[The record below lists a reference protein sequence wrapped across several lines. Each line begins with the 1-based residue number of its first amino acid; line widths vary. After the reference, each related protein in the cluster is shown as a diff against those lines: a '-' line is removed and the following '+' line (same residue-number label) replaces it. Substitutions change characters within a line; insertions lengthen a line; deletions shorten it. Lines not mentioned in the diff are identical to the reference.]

1 MAYTQKSI
9 CYPTI
14 DVCVPYFYDK
24 HVQLFGNNKRKFF
37 WGMRL
42 GMNDKVELSRRT
54 TSLWQELFIL
64 VQKLCCFYFLPI
76 DSYIN
81 DFVSFGV

>member
-9 CYPTI
+9 CHPTI

-24 HVQLFGNNKRKFF
+24 QVQLFGNNKRKFF

-42 GMNDKVELSRRT
+42 DMNDKVELSRRT
-54 TSLWQELFIL
+54 TITIAGFDHLISKAMLSLFTSHWLIH
-64 VQKLCCFYFLPI
+64 
-76 DSYIN
+76 
-81 DFVSFGV
+81 